1 MRCTIQ
7 LKQKSK
13 ICHVGK
19 TADMLGVRGLVTAL
33 RPGRTC
39 PLAARALRPGLCGQG
54 GLVRRGTERQGGL
67 VRRGAERPGRSGHG
81 GCFASTELMNG
92 KERKAPK
99 HKNSWG
105 LSLRHPG
112 ESRHGLKLPRPFV
125 FAIFADTPICI
136 RNLFGFLLND
146 AGPPSCQRRPQPFAE
161 KNQ

>member
-1 MRCTIQ
+1 M
-7 LKQKSK
+7 
-13 ICHVGK
+13 
-19 TADMLGVRGLVTAL
+19 
-33 RPGRTC
+33 
-39 PLAARALRPGLCGQG
+39 
-54 GLVRRGTERQGGL
+54 
-67 VRRGAERPGRSGHG
+67 AERPGRSGHG

-125 FAIFADTPICI
+125 FAIFAVKPICI